1 MLRSFI
7 LTCAKPSKK
16 IKKEKVEVGVG
27 RREGR
32 EELPVPKLLRSLF
45 PGGNLENPFCLL
57 TRQVFLFSAACV
69 ILFQMLK
76 VFLPPLPEIIISLAV
91 RTHTKFP

>member
-32 EELPVPKLLRSLF
+32 EELPVPKLLRS
-45 PGGNLENPFCLL
+45 
-57 TRQVFLFSAACV
+57 
-69 ILFQMLK
+69 
-76 VFLPPLPEIIISLAV
+76 IITGITESLNSGLYG
-91 RTHTKFP
+91 T